1 MFDYLH
7 KKNFIF
13 FIDCDI
19 VLHKYHLNLI
29 LRDVIIAL
37 VIGSG
42 LASSGQSGL
51 GGDEY
56 LAKAG

>member
-19 VLHKYHLNLI
+19 VLHKYHLNFI
-29 LRDVIIAL
+29 L
-37 VIGSG
+37 
-42 LASSGQSGL
+42 
-51 GGDEY
+51 
-56 LAKAG
+56 